1 MRRIEQHEEA
11 AFHHESAAHHH
22 RRASDARAFGE
33 HERAEHHE
41 ASAESHARRAE
52 AYAQSALPDTDQNAV
67 YGRGDG
73 GYDDGG
79 FRRGARDNDRHY
91 GMRHDRSAAI
101 PDPTDG
107 EVSPTRSERDR
118 SARAQRP
125 DVEDRGR
132 SPRAR

>member
-1 MRRIEQHEEA
+1 MRRIDHEGA

-22 RRASDARAFGE
+22 RQASEHRAKGE
-33 HERAEHHE
+33 HERAERHE
-41 ASAESHARRAE
+41 VTAESHARRAQ

-91 GMRHDRSAAI
+91 GMRHDASRAI
-101 PDPTDG
+101 ADPTDG
-107 EVSPTRSERDR
+107 KIDETRSERDR
-118 SARAQRP
+118 RARPQGA

-132 SPRAR
+132 EARAR

>member
-1 MRRIEQHEEA
+1 MRRIEDP
-11 AFHHESAAHHH
+11 ESAREDGGDGAKDEEH
-22 RRASDARAFGE
+22 RDA
-33 HERAEHHE
+33 AE
-41 ASAESHARRAE
+41 AHARRAR

-79 FRRGARDNDRHY
+79 FRHGARDNDRHY
-91 GMRHDRSAAI
+91 GIRHDASRAI

-107 EVSPTRSERDR
+107 KIQETRSERDQR
-118 SARAQRP
+118 ARAEHP

-132 SPRAR
+132 APRDR